1 MALKLNFKLGK
12 RYSLPSQNSMQ
23 SGEVYFATDGNYGQI
38 WYKDSDG
45 KRLNVVPEVLDGGA
59 WTYIHYPDCCFVSGT
74 KILLDLNGTTK
85 NIEEIQENDIVVSYN
100 VLTNNFYNVKVK
112 KLVVNKNSL
121 KMAKV
126 YFDNGL
132 TLEMTEY
139 HPLFTKNGFHSL
151 TNHKGY
157 DTLMVN
163 DEVKT
168 IGGWSKIVKIDQY
181 QLEKPIITYNLDI
194 INLDEVSDDDTND
207 TFIANGFV
215 AHNAA
220 CPT

>member
-12 RYSLPSQNSMQ
+12 RYSLPSQNNMQ

-45 KRLNVVPEVLDGGA
+45 KRLNVVPEVLDGGL
-59 WTYIHYPDCCFVSGT
+59 WGSTFISDCCFIPKT
-74 KILLDLNGTTK
+74 QILLNLNGETK
-85 NIEEIQENDIVVSYN
+85 NIEEIQNGDIVISYN
-100 VLTNNFYNVKVK
+100 VLTNSFYNVKVK
-112 KLVVNKNSL
+112 KLIVNNNSL
-121 KMAKV
+121 KMAKI

-157 DTLMVN
+157 DTLVIG
-163 DEVKT
+163 DKVKT
-168 IGGWSKIVKIDQY
+168 YNGWSEITNIEQY
-181 QLEKPIITYNLDI
+181 KLDKPITTYNLDV
-194 INLDEVSDDDTND
+194 INFDETIDSDIND